1 MNLQL
6 RSWRGVLACIAAG
19 IVGTVAFDVGGVVL
33 GQPWWD
39 IPAMLGEATGAG
51 LAGGVLMHYA
61 NGIIL
66 VTIFAGLL
74 PLFWGPVWFRA
85 MQFITIQ
92 VFFGVWLF
100 MMPLMEAGAF
110 GLEMGIMMPIGA
122 LLRHWVFA
130 VVVGLIYPPVLARV
144 EARSAHEP
152 QMRQAGEPPE
162 ERRSAA

>member
-1 MNLQL
+1 MPLQL
-6 RSWRGVLACIAAG
+6 RSWRGVLACIIAG
-19 IVGTVAFDVGGVVL
+19 IVGTLAFDVFGLIL
-33 GQPWWD
+33 GNPWWD
-39 IPAMLGEATGAG
+39 IPTMLGEATGAG
-51 LAGGVLMHYA
+51 LFGGVLMHYA

-92 VFFGVWLF
+92 VIFGVWLF
-100 MMPLMEAGAF
+100 MMPLMDAGAF

-130 VVVGLIYPPVLARV
+130 AVAGLVYPPLLSRV
-144 EARSAHEP
+144 EAQPVR
-152 QMRQAGEPPE
+152 E
-162 ERRSAA
+162 ERIGQTHEQRHRRAA